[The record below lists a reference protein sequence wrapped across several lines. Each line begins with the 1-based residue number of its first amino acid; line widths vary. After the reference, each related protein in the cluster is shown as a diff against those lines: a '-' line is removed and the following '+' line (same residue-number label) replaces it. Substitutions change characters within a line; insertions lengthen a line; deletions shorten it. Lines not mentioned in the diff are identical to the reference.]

1 MNNGF
6 RQGIRGV
13 TIPDVE
19 AVGANGSSAMRG
31 GYTFTRG
38 NRPLATRTPSLDVQN
53 LIKGMT
59 SIPFNTAGEKYGGY
73 GTAAQLETAVLGSI
87 DPFYAIGD
95 YASRLAAEENQ
106 RLLDEAASQLRFGQ
120 GTAASRS
127 LGNIRQALSGDTP
140 ESRGVASAQDAL
152 ARVLAENA
160 MAEQAGATISAANQ
174 IMLPP
179 SRRDISQVRG
189 EVTEGERE
197 EARMAR
203 AALPEE
209 SNLLSRTAREVLARK
224 ALRDASYA
232 DAMAR
237 RNAVAFAGTA
247 PVDVVDPVTGE
258 YKTVIATTPNLP
270 VQSMRDVA
278 VSQATPGVLGAYETS
293 VAQNVQPSL
302 DLAAEISGTPRYEL
316 ARQMATQYFGMDPA
330 LAAGTFTPALDVN
343 YMETQQAY
351 KAAQDL
357 AAGIDPT
364 ASVEDILLREDPSG
378 RRLAEFQQM
387 QAEEAERKLYEGAR
401 TAAEEE
407 MDANIQ
413 VATGYSVEQAAGSD
427 LALSTARGRLSDP
440 TFLATV
446 DKAVDSLASE
456 NAETESDRK
465 VIAQNYARQYLEQQ
479 ADPIGAQIL
488 LNILMGYTFNIQP
501 TFGM

>member
-13 TIPDVE
+13 TIPDVQ

-127 LGNIRQALSGDTP
+127 LGNIRQALSGDTA

-152 ARVLAENA
+152 AQVLAENA
-160 MAEQAGATISAANQ
+160 MYERGRSAIRTAGQTSDKPEFFA
-174 IMLPP
+174 P
-179 SRRDISQVRG
+179 SVRG
-189 EVTEGERE
+189 ESTEGQRE

-203 AALPEE
+203 AAMPEE
-209 SNLLSRTAREVLARK
+209 SGLMARTAREMLARK
-224 ALRDASYA
+224 ALRDAAYA

-247 PVDVVDPVTGE
+247 PVDVLDPVTGE
-258 YKTVIATTPNLP
+258 YKTIVATAPNLP

-278 VSQATPGVLGAYETS
+278 VSQATPGVLGAYETG

-330 LAAGTFTPALDVN
+330 LAAGTFTPQMDVD
-343 YMETQQAY
+343 YIETQQAY

-456 NAETESDRK
+456 NAETEADRK
-465 VIAQNYARQYLEQQ
+465 VIAQNYARQFLEQQ